1 MQRYTPQTVYH
12 TFTLQTKKKIYALPM
27 KVEPSTSPSVLSF
40 WLFVDEDIKR
50 GFLTTQT
57 LV

>member
-1 MQRYTPQTVYH
+1 MVYH
-12 TFTLQTKKKIYALPM
+12 TFTLQTKKKSYALPM

-50 GFLTTQT
+50 GFLSTLT